1 MSRYKRPL
9 QLSLLLILLAACAG
23 SDEGT
28 PTAAATASP
37 APTVTAASGDGETA
51 GLDLPSTCRQG
62 EEGRPPYVNYTA
74 GYCLQ
79 YPASFH
85 VGDVLPEGA
94 PNAEDILGIYGPAYD
109 DSLEPLRAGMSIVVV
124 GPAEGRTLQ
133 QVVEEAVVSA
143 GSEAEIARRPA
154 ELGDEPAVILDGMP
168 GRTQNRKMYAI
179 HEDRVYEVTV
189 YPTGDEFPEVAGD
202 VALVWQAVLSSFT
215 FLSEDVVEQFA
226 PCPEE
231 ASPYADV
238 AAGYCLRYPSP
249 FRLFRSVDPAA
260 VTIADAPPATG
271 DGGETARAT
280 MTIEMVL
287 VSPERSLQALVD
299 GIVANFPEAEVQ
311 QRQADVGGE
320 TAIVIEGLPG
330 RTENRQLFVR
340 HGDALYRLTLSPAGD
355 EFPDAA
361 AAAERLWEAVTDSFT
376 FLPAVD

>member
-1 MSRYKRPL
+1 MLLFLFP
-9 QLSLLLILLAACAG
+9 LLLAPCAG
-23 SDEGT
+23 SEEGAPT
-28 PTAAATASP
+28 PTVTASP
-37 APTVTAASGDGETA
+37 APTATAASGEGETA
-51 GLDLPSTCRQG
+51 GLDLPSTCRQQ
-62 EEGRPPYVNYTA
+62 EGGRFTYVNYTA

-94 PNAEDILGIYGPAYD
+94 PNVENILGLYGPAYD

-154 ELGDEPAVILDGMP
+154 RLGGEAAVILDGMP
-168 GRTQNRKMYAI
+168 GRTENRKVLAI
-179 HEDRVYEVTV
+179 HEDTVYEVTV

-215 FLSEDVVEQFA
+215 FLSEDVLEQFA

-238 AAGYCLRYPSP
+238 AAGYCLRYPSSL
-249 FRLFRSVDPAA
+249 RLFRSADPAA
-260 VTIADAPPATG
+260 VTIADAPLAAG
-271 DGGETARAT
+271 DGEETARAT

-311 QRQADVGGE
+311 QRQVELGGKE
-320 TAIVIEGLPG
+320 AIVIEGLPG
-330 RTENRQLFVR
+330 RMENRQLFVR

-355 EFPDAA
+355 EFQGAT
-361 AAAERLWEAVTDSFT
+361 AAAEGLWEAVTESFT
-376 FLPAVD
+376 FLPAAD